1 MNKQNMNT
9 IVIGLSSFR
18 NGLSILLFELV
29 SILRAKLQKSIK
41 EYKRVS
47 GIFLPFCLDIELFG
61 KIKKDMVFTH
71 SEKPSFHSFINNS
84 RSKQNKKNPEH
95 PFVDNVK

>member
-9 IVIGLSSFR
+9 IVILLSSFR

-41 EYKRVS
+41 EYKRV
-47 GIFLPFCLDIELFG
+47 
-61 KIKKDMVFTH
+61 
-71 SEKPSFHSFINNS
+71 
-84 RSKQNKKNPEH
+84 
-95 PFVDNVK
+95 